1 MDIQLL
7 TLKKYLVTVRKVISV
22 EESLEK
28 LKELRDVQ
36 VDFVID
42 GYGLG
47 LYNGI
52 ELSIAV
58 IEGKDP
64 VFKDMTDIRNKQQN
78 KPSNL

>member
-1 MDIQLL
+1 
-7 TLKKYLVTVRKVISV
+7 V